1 MTPRAALL
9 LTNDPLEAYA
19 IKYGAVQ
26 DNSTLSPGGVFERVI
41 VAYQYEKG
49 GQSRVRP
56 GLDVCR
62 IRKLSIGESAP
73 LRATAFLVS
82 LVWFL
87 IQAVHIARRERVD
100 VIRAYNPFVQGAAA
114 VIAGRLL
121 RRPCVVSVH
130 TDPAEILARLD
141 RGAAGVLALLERFTL
156 ARANRVWCTTEYL
169 RGVVVGRG
177 APAGRVRVLPN
188 RVVLEAYSTADRS
201 RQSQTRS
208 LYGIPEDAP
217 VVLSVGR
224 LHPEKDPITL
234 VRGFARI
241 PQDDARLVLVGDGEL
256 REAVSVEAD
265 RAGLDGRVVVT
276 GFRPREEI
284 PSLLHLADCFVMASQ
299 YEGFPFAL
307 LEAMAAGVPVVVS
320 EIPQIDELLEGTGAL
335 RFPVGDDRA
344 LSERISEVLADPGP
358 ARVRAASARELM
370 TKFDRS
376 EIDRLEASLY
386 EELFT
391 GRPAEVIAK

>member
-1 MTPRAALL
+1 MTARTALL

-26 DNSTLSPGGVFERVI
+26 DDSTLNPGGVFERVI
-41 VAYQYEKG
+41 VAYQYEEG
-49 GQSRVRP
+49 GRSHLRP

-62 IRKLSIGESAP
+62 IRKVSIEQPAP
-73 LRATAFLVS
+73 LRALAFLVS
-82 LVWFL
+82 LVWFV
-87 IQAVHIARRERVD
+87 IQVVRIARMERID

-130 TDPAEILARLD
+130 TDPSEILARLD
-141 RGAAGVLALLERFTL
+141 RGAGGVLARLERFTL
-156 ARANRVWCTTEYL
+156 ARADRLWCTTEYL

-177 APAGRVRVLPN
+177 ATAERVRVLPN
-188 RVVLEAYSTADRS
+188 RVVLDDYSPTDRS
-201 RQSQTRS
+201 SLNEIRS
-208 LYGIPEDAP
+208 RYGIPEDAP

-224 LHPEKDPITL
+224 LHPEKDPVTL

-241 PQDDARLVLVGDGEL
+241 PQEEARLVLVGDGEL

-284 PSLLHLADCFVMASQ
+284 PSLLYVADCFVMASQ

-344 LSERISEVLADPGP
+344 LSERISEVLADPAP
-358 ARVRAASARELM
+358 ARARAASARELM
-370 TKFDRS
+370 TKFDRA
-376 EIDRLEASLY
+376 EIDLLEASLY
-386 EELFT
+386 EDLFT
-391 GRPAEVIAK
+391 GRPAEVIA